1 MDFTQVAGA
10 AGHREHVCGT
20 QQDSGPDGHSRLVPD
35 TEPPEQSPWVPDETH
50 VGSRFDANSC
60 TARRLRAGT
69 EGAHPEDPTRGDG
82 GEGPPYQPREHHFP
96 RPRLTAQERLSPCEL
111 PQNPELR
118 GNGGQCPN
126 PREELCSGLLHTAPS
141 S

>member
-50 VGSRFDANSC
+50 VGSRFDANSF
-60 TARRLRAGT
+60 TARRLRVGT

-82 GEGPPYQPREHHFP
+82 EGVLPTSQGS
-96 RPRLTAQERLSPCEL
+96 TTSPG
-111 PQNPELR
+111 P
-118 GNGGQCPN
+118 
-126 PREELCSGLLHTAPS
+126 A
-141 S
+141 